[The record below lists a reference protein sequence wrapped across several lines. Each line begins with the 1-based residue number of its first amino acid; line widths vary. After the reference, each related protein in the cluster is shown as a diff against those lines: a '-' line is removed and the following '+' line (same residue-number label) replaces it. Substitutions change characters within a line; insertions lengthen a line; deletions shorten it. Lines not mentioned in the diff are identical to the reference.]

1 MSIKLKLLK
10 LLKEI
15 PDIPCRPYCRKH
27 LSYLSYDSMDKK
39 GCLSKN
45 GRIFKKPC
53 SFLMWFPID
62 RVSCWP
68 PIELALLSLMG
79 WKMPT
84 STFEEQLRDL
94 GFKGE
99 MHSVYEES

>member
-15 PDIPCRPYCRKH
+15 PNIPFSPYCRKH
-27 LSYLSYDSMDKK
+27 LSYLSYDALVKK
-39 GCLSKN
+39 GCLSKR
-45 GRIFKKPC
+45 GLLRKPC
-53 SFLMWFPID
+53 EYLTWLRID

-68 PIELALLSLMG
+68 PVELALLSLMG
-79 WKMPT
+79 WQMPT
-84 STFEEQLRDL
+84 STFEERMRDL